1 VSALV
6 NHMTRHALLGPNFET
21 VSNTLGAT
29 AVVLLLVLLLTREL
43 VRAAGG
49 ERAVRRLRA
58 LSIVT
63 IPISGSFVV
72 VEVARLAYVIL

>member
-1 VSALV
+1 MSALV
-6 NHMTRHALLGPNFET
+6 NHVTRHALLGPDFET

-29 AVVLLLVLLLTREL
+29 AVVLLLVLLLAREL

-49 ERAVRRLRA
+49 ERVSRRLRA

-63 IPISGSFVV
+63 VPIFASFVV
-72 VEVARLAYVIL
+72 VEAARLVYVIL

>member
-1 VSALV
+1 MSALV
-6 NHMTRHALLGPNFET
+6 NHMTQHALRGSDFET

-29 AVVLLLVLLLTREL
+29 AVVLLLILLAAREL

-63 IPISGSFVV
+63 LPIFASFLV
-72 VEVARLAYVIL
+72 VEVARLAFVIL

>member
-1 VSALV
+1 
-6 NHMTRHALLGPNFET
+6 MTQHALRGSDFET

-29 AVVLLLVLLLTREL
+29 AVVLLLILLAAREL

-63 IPISGSFVV
+63 LPIFASFLV
-72 VEVARLAYVIL
+72 VEVARLAFVIL